1 MLTLFRMQSILMM
14 VQNTPRKR
22 FPLIRVIVTLAVMLS
37 VPMPQGIAQPSPQ
50 PTAKPIQ
57 SPSTLE
63 AILSLFKRKQARLVS
78 RSSICAIAPGLLGEQ
93 NIIWSDS
100 PRFLWQGPIQ
110 RVEVRPYSLEA
121 PYQRQEILFQQS
133 VAATDQQVMYSGKVL
148 QPGQKYDWQIYLTA
162 NSAPN
167 PRMRI
172 MFQVMNQ
179 EGRDRITAELS
190 ALELRLKPAKATAEQ
205 IVLERAYYFADHE
218 LWSDALQEIYS
229 ASSLSP
235 KLAQAAQDITAYL
248 CTSEGTPSAT
258 QFWLRP
264 ASTPR

>member
-179 EGRDRITAELS
+179 EGRDRIAAELNN
-190 ALELRLKPAKATAEQ
+190 LESRLKAEGITSDQ
-205 IVLERAYYFADHE
+205 IVLERTRYFAERD
-218 LWSDALQEIYS
+218 LWSDALQELYS
-229 ASSLSP
+229 VSSPSP
-235 KLAQAAQDITAYL
+235 RLAQFAQDISTYL
-248 CTSEGTPSAT
+248 CTSGETSAT
-258 QFWLRP
+258 TSSWHSNAP
-264 ASTPR
+264 KP